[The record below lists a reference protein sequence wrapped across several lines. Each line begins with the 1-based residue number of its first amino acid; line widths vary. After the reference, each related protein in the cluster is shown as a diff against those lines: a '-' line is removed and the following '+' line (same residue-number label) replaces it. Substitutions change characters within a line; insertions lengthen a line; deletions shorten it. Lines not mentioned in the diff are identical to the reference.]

1 MIHRFESGRRLWK
14 PTRILLLRYTA
25 LSVTLPI
32 WVLVAAVLIIAALV
46 FGLHRNHLEKRR
58 EERAR
63 SERRIDELRREQTK
77 QLERLRRER
86 KRIER
91 TGHVDFVE
99 DLVGPLD
106 GLRRALQEAEGGST
120 ADADVTD
127 GVEMSLRAI
136 EDVLRRHDIEVIEP
150 ASSESFDPEHHEALR
165 AVDDTDVEPGS
176 VVVCHRP
183 GYRHR
188 DRVVRPAL
196 VEVAVGAEAD
206 SSDRPD
212 ADSSAET
219 KLEVDAEDEPESESS
234 EEDESEEP
242 AEARREREA

>member
-1 MIHRFESGRRLWK
+1 M
-14 PTRILLLRYTA
+14 
-25 LSVTLPI
+25 TLPI
-32 WVLVAAVLIIAALV
+32 WVLVAAALIIAALV
-46 FGLHRNHLEKRR
+46 FSLHRNHLEKQR

-86 KRIER
+86 KRIEQ

-106 GLRRALQEAEGGST
+106 GLRRALQESGGDST
-120 ADADVTD
+120 AKADVTD

-150 ASSESFDPEHHEALR
+150 VSSESFDPERHEALR
-165 AVDDTDVEPGS
+165 AVDETDVEPGS

-196 VEVAVGAEAD
+196 VEVAVGTDAE
-206 SSDRPD
+206 SSDDPN
-212 ADSSAET
+212 AESSVET
-219 KLEVDAEDEPESESS
+219 STETNLDLDGTKDEPESDRSEKEESG
-234 EEDESEEP
+234 EP